1 MSEIFTQEEVDRVK
15 RETDLVALVT
25 ANTVGDPRRSGQG
38 RWVARCPFH
47 EEKTGSFTVY
57 AEDSPPRCHCYGCS
71 WDGDAIA
78 FKMAVS
84 GVDFVTA
91 VRSLGG
97 RSSEGASD
105 SAGGARKGSGKSTGR
120 PGAKSAP
127 GKPQAKKSAPAK
139 KRAKDAGATAR
150 LDARPPV
157 PRGHEL
163 GCIYDYHRPDG
174 TVAHQKIRLEP
185 KTFRQRRPMAPGE
198 RETWDAATLA
208 DPKCKAPFEQDG
220 WVYSLEGAVLYP
232 YRLPELMAADLRDA
246 VFFCEGEK
254 DADNIAALG
263 LVATTFTDKEFRPEY
278 GPPLTG
284 RWVVVV
290 EDHDKVDG
298 KTGLRAG
305 EMHASRLGRELMKV
319 AARVTW
325 VRMPELWAGPCNE
338 GVDVSDWIAMMRDS
352 FASVEDMRRELLE
365 TADAGDPP
373 LEVVYEGF
381 WREGERGGVTLLQD
395 VLASRIVQH
404 RRLLCSGGDFWQWRV
419 RGERE
424 AGTWRRLSME
434 MQVESWIREVLR
446 SDDATLP
453 LVEARTLASMTKVM
467 RSSNFCHPNDLNGHD
482 KYLLNCESGMLN
494 VLTGELLP
502 HDPRY
507 LSTTQSPVRWSET
520 AECPLWMKV
529 LETIQPDED
538 QRMLI
543 QEMFGYCLVAA
554 VNYHVFFFLFGD
566 GGTGKSTVADLLV
579 SLVGDEN
586 TMAIQL
592 EELEN
597 AHLRSQL
604 VGKQLYMAS
613 ELTSKSFKHIG
624 LIKSIVGGDPVSV
637 DVKYGPIFTF
647 RPTGR
652 FVMTSNVV
660 AHTPDTS
667 GGFERRFLQI
677 DFKTVIPKE
686 DRDYELAAKLKAELP
701 GVLRWAV
708 EGFQRLHARGRFAHT
723 AASEEATKVLMR
735 NRASVKEFLCDPL
748 WLVATG
754 VGDQTQWC
762 STVDL
767 FKHYEDWCDFHGVN
781 AYYETDKTF
790 VKEAYRRREDL
801 LRRRKRRLFG
811 QGEREVGFWGLE
823 RTTPPEWTPTREAL
837 L

>member
-1 MSEIFTQEEVDRVK
+1 MPESFSAEEIARVK
-15 RETDLVALVT
+15 SSLDLAALVGAHT
-25 ANTVGDPRRSGQG
+25 DGEMRRSGQG

-47 EEKTGSFTVY
+47 EEKSGSFTVY
-57 AEDSPPRCHCYGCS
+57 AEDNPPRAHCYGCG
-71 WDGDAIA
+71 WDGDGIA
-78 FKMAVS
+78 FYQAVKGAS
-84 GVDFVTA
+84 FVDA
-91 VRSLGG
+91 MKELGG
-97 RSSEGASD
+97 RSQEPV
-105 SAGGARKGSGKSTGR
+105 AGSQKAEKK
-120 PGAKSAP
+120 AP
-127 GKPQAKKSAPAK
+127 SKTAKKLPAK
-139 KRAKDAGATAR
+139 PLKAKRARRDAGAV
-150 LDARPPV
+150 ARPDAKPPI

-163 GCIYDYHRPDG
+163 ARIYDYHRPDG
-174 TVAHQKIRLEP
+174 SVAHQKIRYQP
-185 KTFRQRRPMAPGE
+185 KTFRQRRPMVPGE
-198 RETWDAATLA
+198 REVWEARALK
-208 DPKCKAPFEQDG
+208 DPKWKTPFEQDG
-220 WVYSLEGAVLYP
+220 WVYSLEDALLYP
-232 YRLPELMAADLRDA
+232 YRLPELMAADVRDA

-254 DADNIAALG
+254 DADNIASLG

-278 GPPLTG
+278 GPYLAG

-290 EDHDKVDG
+290 EDYDKVDG

-305 EMHASRLGRELMKV
+305 EMHASRLGREMMKV

-325 VRMPELWAGPCNE
+325 VRMPALWGDTCKE
-338 GVDVSDWIAMMRDS
+338 GVDVSDWIATLRETFVAD
-352 FASVEDMRRELLE
+352 EELRRELLE

-373 LEVVYEGF
+373 LEVIYEGF
-381 WREGERGGVTLLQD
+381 WRRGEREGVILLQD

-404 RRLLCSGGDFWQWRV
+404 RRLLFAGGDFWQWRV
-419 RGERE
+419 RGEAL

-434 MQVESWIREVLR
+434 MRVESWIREVLR
-446 SDDATLP
+446 SDEATLP
-453 LVEARTLASMTKVM
+453 LVESRTLASMTRVM
-467 RSSNFCHPNDLNGHD
+467 KSSNFCDPNELNGHD
-482 KYLLNCESGMLN
+482 RYLLNCESGMLN
-494 VLTGELLP
+494 VLSGDLLP

-507 LSTTQSPVRWSET
+507 RSTTQSPVRWDPK
-520 AECPLWMKV
+520 AECPLWMEV
-529 LETIQPDED
+529 LERIQPDED
-538 QRMLI
+538 QRLLL
-543 QEMFGYCLVAA
+543 QEMFGYCLVPAI
-554 VNYHVFFFLFGD
+554 NYHVFFFLYGD

-586 TMAIQL
+586 TMALQL

-604 VGKQLYMAS
+604 VGKQLYMAA
-613 ELTSKSFKHIG
+613 ELTAKSFKHIG

-667 GGFERRFLQI
+667 GGFERRFLQV

-686 DRDYELAAKLKAELP
+686 ERDYELAEKLRKELP

-708 EGFQRLHARGRFAHT
+708 EGFQRLHARGRFEHT
-723 AASEEATKVLMR
+723 KASEEATKTLMR
-735 NRASVKEFLCDPL
+735 NRASVKEFLTDEA
-748 WLVATG
+748 WLKATG
-754 VGDQTQWC
+754 VTDQTQWC

-801 LRRRKRRLFG
+801 LRRRKRRMFG

-823 RTTPPEWTPTREAL
+823 RLTPPEWTPTREDL